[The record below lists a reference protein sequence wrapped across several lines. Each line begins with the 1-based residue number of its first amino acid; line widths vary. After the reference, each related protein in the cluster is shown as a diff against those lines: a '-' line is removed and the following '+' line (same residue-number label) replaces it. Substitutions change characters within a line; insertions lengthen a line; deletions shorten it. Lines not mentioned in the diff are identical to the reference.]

1 MDLDLDLVASPPSPT
16 LDALRITS
24 RVAVRA
30 LLNPAPGPSQSAAPR
45 PPSAPVMESL
55 DEELSQ
61 FDPPKDVEAEG
72 AAAIAEFQA
81 EVAVEK
87 VDVDIVTDG
96 EVTPLTLPE
105 PEVVMGMQ
113 GADEEIAAEVAA
125 DVVRVELLSEGQ
137 VEARLAHQVRHAI
150 DIPWSFSRP
159 HDFARVL
166 LLPLRR
172 ARVGYSNRSLIVNL
186 LRRLCARRYL
196 SRCYP

>member
-1 MDLDLDLVASPPSPT
+1 MQRLAPGIRRTVHSGSLR
-16 LDALRITS
+16 RITS

-45 PPSAPVMESL
+45 PPSVPVMEPL
-55 DEELSQ
+55 DEELPQ

-96 EVTPLTLPE
+96 DVTPLTLPE
-105 PEVVMGMQ
+105 PEVVVGMQ
-113 GADEEIAAEVAA
+113 GTSEEIAA
-125 DVVRVELLSEGQ
+125 DVVRVELVSESQ

-150 DIPWSFSRP
+150 DIPWSLSRP
-159 HDFARVL
+159 HDFARVV

-172 ARVGYSNRSLIVNL
+172 ARVGNSNRSLIVNL
-186 LRRLCARRYL
+186 LHRLCARRYQP
-196 SRCYP
+196 RCYP